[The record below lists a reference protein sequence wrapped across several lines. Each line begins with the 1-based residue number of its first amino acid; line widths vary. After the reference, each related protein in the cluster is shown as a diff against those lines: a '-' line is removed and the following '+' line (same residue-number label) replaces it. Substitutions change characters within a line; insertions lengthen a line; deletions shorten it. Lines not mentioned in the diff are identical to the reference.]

1 MKEYLLLVVSIIIF
15 LSIFEG
21 VLPKGKFGNK
31 VKVIISMVVVL
42 VILNPIVSIFN
53 SNYDYSN
60 SLNNSEEFTSYL
72 NEYKKNTIEKE
83 ISSTLTL
90 EGYNVLSVNAVVN
103 GNENKVE
110 IIIKKDE
117 LLTSEEHID
126 NLEKAKRIVIER
138 LYLTGWEVVVA

>member
-15 LSIFEG
+15 LTIFEG
-21 VLPKGKFGNK
+21 VLPKGKFGNR

-42 VILNPIVSIFN
+42 VILKPIVSIFN

-83 ISSTLTL
+83 ILSTLTL

-117 LLTSEEHID
+117 LLSSEEHID

-138 LYLTGWEVVVA
+138 LYLNGWEVVVA

>member
-15 LSIFEG
+15 LTIFEG
-21 VLPKGKFGNK
+21 VLPKGKFGNR

-60 SLNNSEEFTSYL
+60 SLNNCEEFTSYL

-83 ISSTLTL
+83 ILSTLTL

-138 LYLTGWEVVVA
+138 LYLNGWEVVVA

>member
-21 VLPKGKFGNK
+21 VLPKGKFGNR

-60 SLNNSEEFTSYL
+60 SLNNSEQFTSYL

-83 ISSTLTL
+83 ILSTLTL

-103 GNENKVE
+103 SNENKVE

-117 LLTSEEHID
+117 LLSSEEHID

>member
-21 VLPKGKFGNK
+21 VLPKGKFGNR

-83 ISSTLTL
+83 ILSTLTL

-117 LLTSEEHID
+117 LLSSEEHID